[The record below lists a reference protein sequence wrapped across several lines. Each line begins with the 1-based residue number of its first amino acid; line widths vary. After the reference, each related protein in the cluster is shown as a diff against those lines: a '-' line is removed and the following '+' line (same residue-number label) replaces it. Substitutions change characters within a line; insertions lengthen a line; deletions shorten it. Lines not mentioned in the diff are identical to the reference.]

1 MANKHL
7 ASIFSFFVSLS
18 LVTAGCGSMAKL
30 NNTGNTGNNG
40 TVSKAKEDYLFG
52 RLAIIQG
59 PTSDKET
66 LINVLA
72 PRLKDYK
79 YEVVDQNGG
88 AVTVEKYETVT
99 TPIVHYKID
108 KIFVKGLDPKS
119 TYTLKVLS
127 EFRGKSSV
135 ADQRTFKSLD
145 ISKSEVRF
153 AALSCMADDWKFEK
167 VIDPMWARLKTENPD
182 LVILN
187 GDIVYVDSF
196 DFVERKKAT
205 ETDLWLRYIE
215 ALTRIPYY
223 HWLELK
229 PTLATWDDHD
239 FGTNDGDRDFSAKKG
254 ALKLF
259 RGFFGGKALA
269 GVWEPDP
276 SSVTSVYTGFGQRF
290 FLMDDRSFRQ
300 PNKEQKKKEAYGH
313 WGEKQHKWLIDSLK
327 KSTTPAWVFNGN
339 QVFNGK
345 ALDFKETFEGNH
357 SEHFVKFIN
366 ELKTVST
373 PVVFSSGDIHFSEV
387 MRIPAERLGYETYEI
402 TSSSMHSYRGDGWEN
417 PMRIPGAFTREYNF
431 LVMKSTANAK
441 GLDIRVNS
449 VGLADKDYFE
459 IPLKVQ
465 K

>member
-1 MANKHL
+1 MSKK
-7 ASIFSFFVSLS
+7 IVSLIS
-18 LVTAGCGSMAKL
+18 LVLLLVSCASGTKTESDSTL
-30 NNTGNTGNNG
+30 NS
-40 TVSKAKEDYLFG
+40 VKSDYLFG

-79 YEVVDQNGG
+79 YEVIDQTGAPALVD
-88 AVTVEKYETVT
+88 KYETVT

-108 KIFVKGLDPKS
+108 KIIVKNLNPKS
-119 TYTLKVLS
+119 TYTLKVMS
-127 EFRGKSSV
+127 EFRGKTSV

-145 ISKSEVRF
+145 ISKSEVKF
-153 AALSCMADDWKFEK
+153 AALSCMADDWKFETI
-167 VIDPMWARLKTENPD
+167 IDPMWARLKSENPD

-205 ETDLWLRYIE
+205 ETDLWLRYID
-215 ALTRIPYY
+215 ALNRIPYY

-239 FGTNDGDRDFSAKKG
+239 FGTNDGDRDFGAKKG

-259 RGFFGGKALA
+259 RGFFGGKALT
-269 GVWEPDP
+269 GVWEPDTT
-276 SSVTSVYTGFGQRF
+276 SVTSVYTGFGQRF
-290 FLMDDRSFRQ
+290 YLMDDRSFRQ

-313 WGEKQHKWLIDSLK
+313 WGEKQHKWLIESLK
-327 KSTTPAWVFNGN
+327 KSATPAWIFNGN

-357 SEHFVKFIN
+357 SDHFVKFIN
-366 ELKTVST
+366 ELKTVAA

-387 MRIPAERLGYETYEI
+387 MRIPAERIGYETFEI
-402 TSSSMHSYRGDGWEN
+402 TSSSMHSYRGDGWAN
-417 PMRIPGAFTREYNF
+417 PMRIPGALSTEYNF
-431 LVMKSTANAK
+431 LVMDSKASANT
-441 GLDIRVNS
+441 LDIHVKS
-449 VGLADKDYFE
+449 MGVSDKSYFQ
-459 IPLKVQ
+459 IPLKV
-465 K
+465 KK